1 MSNTEPKPEMPA
13 SDEELKSRLER
24 FGGSVVAKRL
34 LELEN
39 IDLGI

>member
-1 MSNTEPKPEMPA
+1 MSNTEPKIEISA

-34 LELEN
+34 LALEN